1 VGFDVVRERR
11 SNIFR
16 RKCGRCVKRKLIS
29 MISNPTSA
37 RIIYLDPLEMEY
49 RELLQLRERV
59 REVEAAAALT
69 TIRRPLLA
77 EDWMRLA
84 EEDLIQTSRR

>member
-1 VGFDVVRERR
+1 
-11 SNIFR
+11 
-16 RKCGRCVKRKLIS
+16 
-29 MISNPTSA
+29 MISNPTNA

>member
-1 VGFDVVRERR
+1 
-11 SNIFR
+11 
-16 RKCGRCVKRKLIS
+16 
-29 MISNPTSA
+29 MISSPTNA

-59 REVEAAAALT
+59 REVEAAAALKA
-69 TIRRPLLA
+69 IRRPLLA

-84 EEDLIQTSRR
+84 EEDLIQTLRR

>member
-1 VGFDVVRERR
+1 
-11 SNIFR
+11 
-16 RKCGRCVKRKLIS
+16 

-77 EDWMRLA
+77 EDWMR

>member
-1 VGFDVVRERR
+1 
-11 SNIFR
+11 
-16 RKCGRCVKRKLIS
+16 